1 LFAVTGAANSQVA
14 SSIFHTP
21 EYFANWGL
29 QYTNAAE
36 AWALGFTGKGVKLG
50 IADDQA
56 QFSHPEFAGRI
67 YWPVASEPFP
77 NPDYPNAPTHG
88 THVMGAAAAS
98 RNGAGMVGVAYDASI
113 AHTRALGDPGYSAS
127 ADWVQDLLDAKVSV
141 MNASFGPR
149 ATPWPFIPVGSV
161 PDEGGIPNPNY
172 AKVNFQYLYS
182 KDPPPGAP
190 PFRGTAE
197 SYVADVERLAKADV
211 VMVFAAN
218 NQRAYW
224 QQPIAA
230 KIPSSHG
237 LVPLITPANTAL
249 GYTKNPADALY
260 RFYSGTSI
268 NSQNPSTW
276 DANQVP
282 FSEVS
287 DLDFSSLAGTL
298 IAVTA
303 ANIDAKTKTVALADF
318 SNQCGAAADWCM
330 TAPGVNIYSTVPMN
344 DYDEMSGTSMAAP
357 FVAGAATVLRQAFP
371 YMTARQIIEVL
382 LTTAT
387 EIDNSSPE
395 SIRDFGHGLLNVGR
409 AVRGPIQFGHPS
421 LIPGNPSIFAPI
433 FAVNTQG
440 YNSVWS
446 NNISGIGGFSKA
458 GAGILVLT
466 GLNTYTGDTTITGG
480 VLRVDGSIATSNLT
494 VTSGATLQG
503 VGSVG
508 NTSMAG
514 ILSPGNSVG
523 TLTVNGSLNLLAGST
538 YRYEID
544 ANQQGDLVVVSG
556 RATIADGAI
565 FKLSSAGGIYLNR
578 LYPILQANTLTGT
591 YRNSDSNY
599 TFMNLDFVSNGGNL
613 GLVAQRNSVPMASFA
628 QTNNQRA
635 VASAIDAQSSG
646 AEPYKR
652 VLLND
657 NSSQLSGLYQD
668 WSGEIYSANQA
679 ALIYNSRLMAQV
691 VNWRLQDSWLNKSS
705 TARLQRVGQ
714 TNLDTTVWAQAYG
727 NWDTFSANGDARK
740 ATSNGGG
747 LMLGVD
753 HALTPSFR
761 LGGGF
766 SGGLASTTVA
776 ASSANT
782 NAYHVMLYSAYAKDR
797 LRLTSGVVQSWYVA
811 DMKRGLSLD
820 DQGNAKGKVDSRS
833 TQLFAD
839 LSSPI
844 TLSQQQDHH
853 TTLSPF
859 GQVSQIWLQTSS
871 FGETGARAGLTGLA
885 TQASTGFG
893 TLGAR
898 LSHQWTIGE
907 SDWQAGI
914 SAGWQRAWGTL
925 SPTTTLAFA
934 TGPGFTVNAAPMAR
948 DAAIVEVGIGASLGA
963 SSRINL
969 VYSATVARQSSSQ
982 MLQAQL
988 QWSF

>member
-1 LFAVTGAANSQVA
+1 MISIQKIGACLALFAAASAANSQVA

-21 EYFANWGL
+21 EYFTNWGL

-56 QFSHPEFAGRI
+56 QLSHPEFAGRV
-67 YWPVASEPFP
+67 YWPKMPDPFP
-77 NPDYPNAPTHG
+77 NPDYPNFPDHG
-88 THVMGAAAAS
+88 THVMGAAAAA
-98 RNGAGMVGVAYDASI
+98 RNGFGMIGVAYDASI
-113 AHTRALGDPGYSAS
+113 AHTVVIPNPGYPAS
-127 ADWVQDLLDAKVSV
+127 KDWVQDLVDAKVSV
-141 MNASFGPR
+141 MNGSFGPL
-149 ATPWPFIPVGSV
+149 ATPWPFL
-161 PDEGGIPNPNY
+161 PDKSLNPNY
-172 AKVNFQYLYS
+172 SKVNFQMLTGGQVEEYS
-182 KDPPPGAP
+182 
-190 PFRGTAE
+190 AE
-197 SYVADVERLAKADV
+197 VKQLAKADI
-211 VMVFAAN
+211 VMVFAAG
-218 NQRAYW
+218 NQRDYRL
-224 QQPIAA
+224 QPIAA
-230 KIPSSHG
+230 KVPAGYG
-237 LVPLITPANTAL
+237 LLPLITPSNTAL
-249 GYTKNPADALY
+249 GYTGNSQDAIYRIYTDEADRLNPATWGSNQ
-260 RFYSGTSI
+260 YSL
-268 NSQNPSTW
+268 
-276 DANQVP
+276 
-282 FSEVS
+282 SEIRRV
-287 DLDFSSLAGTL
+287 DFSSLAGTL

-303 ANIDAKTKTVALADF
+303 ANIDSTTKTVTLADF
-318 SNQCGAAADWCM
+318 SNRCGAAADWCM
-330 TAPGVNIYSTVPMN
+330 TAPGVDIYSTVPMN
-344 DYDEMSGTSMAAP
+344 TYGEMSGTSMAAP
-357 FVAGAATVLRQAFP
+357 LVAGAATVLRQAFP

-433 FAVNTQG
+433 FAVDTQG

-466 GLNTYTGDTTITGG
+466 GLNTYTGDTTIIGG

-503 VGSVG
+503 VGTVG

-514 ILSPGNSVG
+514 ILSPGISVG
-523 TLTVNGSLNLLAGST
+523 TLTVNGNLNLLAGSI

-544 ANQQGDLVVVSG
+544 ANQRSDLVVVSG
-556 RATIADGAI
+556 RATIADSAI
-565 FKLSSAGGIYLNR
+565 FKLSSAGGIDLNR

-591 YRNSDSNY
+591 YRSSDSNY
-599 TFMNLDFVSNGGNL
+599 TFIDLGFIPSGGNL
-613 GLVAQRNSVPMASFA
+613 SLIAQRNSVPMASFA

-635 VASAIDAQSSG
+635 VANAIDAQRSG
-646 AEPYKR
+646 DEPYRR

-766 SGGLASTTVA
+766 SGGLTSTTVA

-859 GQVSQIWLQTSS
+859 GQISQIWLQTSS

-885 TQASTGFG
+885 TNANTGFG

-907 SDWQAGI
+907 NDWQAGI

>member
-1 LFAVTGAANSQVA
+1 MISIRKIGACLALFSVASAANSQVA

-56 QFSHPEFAGRI
+56 QLSHPEFAGRV
-67 YWPVASEPFP
+67 YWPVAPDPFP
-77 NPDYPNAPTHG
+77 NPNYPDFPDHG

-98 RNGAGMVGVAYDASI
+98 RNGVGMVGVAYDASI
-113 AHTRALGDPGYSAS
+113 AHTVAILTKPGYPTSK
-127 ADWVQDLLDAKVSV
+127 DWAQDLVTAGVSV
-141 MNASFGPR
+141 MNASFAPR
-149 ATPWPFIPVGSV
+149 ATPWPLL
-161 PDEGGIPNPNY
+161 PDDSLNPNY
-172 AKVNFQYLYS
+172 SKVNFQMLTGGQVLEY
-182 KDPPPGAP
+182 GAEVEKL
-190 PFRGTAE
+190 AN
-197 SYVADVERLAKADV
+197 ADI
-211 VMVFAAN
+211 VMVFAAG
-218 NQRAYW
+218 NQRDYRL
-224 QQPIAA
+224 QPIAA
-230 KIPSSHG
+230 KVPAGHG
-237 LVPLITPANTAL
+237 LLPLITPANTAL
-249 GYTKNPADALY
+249 GFTGNSADAIYRIYTDEADRLNPATWSSNQ
-260 RFYSGTSI
+260 YSL
-268 NSQNPSTW
+268 SQIRS
-276 DANQVP
+276 V
-282 FSEVS
+282 
-287 DLDFSSLAGTL
+287 DFSNLAGTL

-303 ANIDAKTKTVALADF
+303 ANIDATTKTVALADF
-318 SNQCGAAADWCM
+318 SNRCGAAADWCM
-330 TAPGVNIYSTVPMN
+330 TAPGVDIYSTVPM
-344 DYDEMSGTSMAAP
+344 DTYGEMSGTSMAAP
-357 FVAGAATVLRQAFP
+357 LVAGAAAVLRQAFP

-409 AVRGPIQFGHPS
+409 AVKGPIQFGHPS

-433 FAVNTQG
+433 FAVDTQG
-440 YNSVWS
+440 YSSVWS

-503 VGSVG
+503 VGTVG

-514 ILSPGNSVG
+514 ILSPGISVG
-523 TLTVNGSLNLLAGST
+523 TLTVNGNLNLLAGSI

-544 ANQQGDLVVVSG
+544 ANQRGDLVVVSG
-556 RATIADGAI
+556 RATIADSAI
-565 FKLSSAGGIYLNR
+565 FKLSSAGGIDLNR

-591 YRNSDSNY
+591 YRSSDSNY
-599 TFMNLDFVSNGGNL
+599 TFIDLGFIPSGGNL
-613 GLVAQRNSVPMASFA
+613 SLIAQRNSVSMASFA

-635 VASAIDAQSSG
+635 VANAIDAQRSG
-646 AEPYKR
+646 DEPYRR

-679 ALIYNSRLMAQV
+679 ALIYNSRLMSQV
-691 VNWRLQDSWLNKSS
+691 MNWRLQDSWLNNSS
-705 TARLQRVGQ
+705 TARLQRIGQ
-714 TNLDTTVWAQAYG
+714 TNSDTTVWAQAYG
-727 NWDTFSANGDARK
+727 NWDAFSANADARK

-747 LMLGVD
+747 LIVGVD

-766 SGGLASTTVA
+766 SAGMTNTTVA

-782 NAYHVMLYSAYAKDR
+782 NGYHVMLYSAYGKDS
-797 LRLTSGVVQSWYVA
+797 LRLNSGVVQSWYA
-811 DMKRGLSLD
+811 ANMKRGLSLD
-820 DQGNAKGKVDSRS
+820 NQGNAKGQVDSSS

-839 LSSPI
+839 LSRPI

-859 GQVSQIWLQTSS
+859 GQISQIWLQTSS
-871 FGETGARAGLTGLA
+871 FGESGATARLTGLA
-885 TQASTGFG
+885 TNANTGFG

-898 LSHQWTIGE
+898 LSHQWKTSE
-907 SDWQAGI
+907 NDWQAGI

-925 SPTTTLAFA
+925 SPTTTLAFV
-934 TGPGFTVNAAPMAR
+934 TGPGFTVSAAPMAR
-948 DAAIVEVGIGASLGA
+948 DAAVIEVGIGASLGA
-963 SSRINL
+963 SSRFNL
-969 VYSATVARQSSSQ
+969 AYSATVARQSSGQ

>member
-1 LFAVTGAANSQVA
+1 
-14 SSIFHTP
+14 
-21 EYFANWGL
+21 
-29 QYTNAAE
+29 
-36 AWALGFTGKGVKLG
+36 
-50 IADDQA
+50 
-56 QFSHPEFAGRI
+56 
-67 YWPVASEPFP
+67 
-77 NPDYPNAPTHG
+77 
-88 THVMGAAAAS
+88 MGAAAAA
-98 RNGAGMVGVAYDASI
+98 RNGVGMIGVAYDASI
-113 AHTRALGDPGYSAS
+113 AHTVAIPYMGYPAS
-127 ADWVQDLLDAKVSV
+127 KDWTQDLLDAKVSV
-141 MNASFGPR
+141 MNGSFGVPAR
-149 ATPWPFIPVGSV
+149 PWPGPGNSL
-161 PDEGGIPNPNY
+161 NPNY
-172 AKVNFQYLYS
+172 SLVHFQMILQGELMS
-182 KDPPPGAP
+182 DA
-190 PFRGTAE
+190 AE
-197 SYVADVERLAKADV
+197 VQKLANADI

-218 NQRAYW
+218 NQRQSW
-224 QQPIAA
+224 QQPLAA
-230 KIPSSHG
+230 KVPTLHG
-237 LVPLITPANTAL
+237 LLPLINPANTAL
-249 GYTKNPADALY
+249 GYTSNSADAIYRLY
-260 RFYSGTSI
+260 TNETDIDNPTTWSS
-268 NSQNPSTW
+268 NQLPLSQIQAV
-276 DANQVP
+276 DY
-282 FSEVS
+282 
-287 DLDFSSLAGTL
+287 SSLAGTL

-303 ANIDAKTKTVALADF
+303 ADIDQKTGAVTLARF
-318 SNQCGAAADWCM
+318 SNRCGAAADWCM

-344 DYDEMSGTSMAAP
+344 AYGEMSGTSMAAP
-357 FVAGAATVLRQAFP
+357 LVAGGAAVLRQAFP

-433 FAVNTQG
+433 FAVDTEG

-446 NNISGIGGFSKA
+446 NNISGTGGFSKA
-458 GAGILVLT
+458 GAGVLVLT

-480 VLRVDGSIATSNLT
+480 VLRVDGSIATSNLA

-503 VGSVG
+503 IGTVG

-523 TLTVNGSLNLLAGST
+523 TLTVNGNLNLLAGSI
-538 YRYEID
+538 YRYEVNAD
-544 ANQQGDLVVVSG
+544 QQGDLVVVSG
-556 RATIADGAI
+556 RATIADSAI
-565 FKLSSAGGIYLNR
+565 FKLSSESGIYLNR
-578 LYPILQANTLTGT
+578 LYPILQANALTGT
-591 YRNSDSNY
+591 YRSSDSNY
-599 TFMNLDFVSNGGNL
+599 TFIDLSFVPSGGNL
-613 GLVAQRNSVPMASFA
+613 GLMAQRNSVSMASFA

-635 VASAIDAQSSG
+635 VANTIDAQSSG

-657 NSSQLSGLYQD
+657 NSSQLSGLYQE

-679 ALIYNSRLMAQV
+679 ALIYNSRLMSQI
-691 VNWRLQDSWLNKSS
+691 VNWRLQDSWLNNSS
-705 TARLQRVGQ
+705 TARLQRMGQ
-714 TNLDTTVWAQAYG
+714 TTADTTVWAQAYG
-727 NWDTFSANGDARK
+727 NWDTFSANADARK

-747 LMLGVD
+747 LILGVD

-766 SGGLASTTVA
+766 SAGLTNTTVA

-782 NAYHVMLYSAYAKDR
+782 NGYHVMLYSAYAKDR
-797 LRLTSGVVQSWYVA
+797 LRLNSGVVQSWYEA
-811 DMKRGLSLD
+811 NIKRGLSLD

-871 FGETGARAGLTGLA
+871 FGETGARARLTGLA
-885 TQASTGFG
+885 TNANTGFG

-898 LSHQWTIGE
+898 LSHQWKAGE
-907 SDWQAGI
+907 KDWQAGI
-914 SAGWQRAWGTL
+914 SAGWQRAWGAL

-934 TGPGFTVNAAPMAR
+934 TGPGFTVSAAPMAR

-963 SSRINL
+963 SSRLNL
-969 VYSATVARQSSSQ
+969 VYSATLARQSTSQ

>member
-1 LFAVTGAANSQVA
+1 
-14 SSIFHTP
+14 
-21 EYFANWGL
+21 
-29 QYTNAAE
+29 
-36 AWALGFTGKGVKLG
+36 
-50 IADDQA
+50 
-56 QFSHPEFAGRI
+56 
-67 YWPVASEPFP
+67 
-77 NPDYPNAPTHG
+77 
-88 THVMGAAAAS
+88 
-98 RNGAGMVGVAYDASI
+98 
-113 AHTRALGDPGYSAS
+113 
-127 ADWVQDLLDAKVSV
+127 
-141 MNASFGPR
+141 
-149 ATPWPFIPVGSV
+149 
-161 PDEGGIPNPNY
+161 
-172 AKVNFQYLYS
+172 
-182 KDPPPGAP
+182 
-190 PFRGTAE
+190 
-197 SYVADVERLAKADV
+197 
-211 VMVFAAN
+211 
-218 NQRAYW
+218 
-224 QQPIAA
+224 
-230 KIPSSHG
+230 
-237 LVPLITPANTAL
+237 
-249 GYTKNPADALY
+249 
-260 RFYSGTSI
+260 
-268 NSQNPSTW
+268 
-276 DANQVP
+276 
-282 FSEVS
+282 
-287 DLDFSSLAGTL
+287 
-298 IAVTA
+298 
-303 ANIDAKTKTVALADF
+303 
-318 SNQCGAAADWCM
+318 
-330 TAPGVNIYSTVPMN
+330 
-344 DYDEMSGTSMAAP
+344 
-357 FVAGAATVLRQAFP
+357 
-371 YMTARQIIEVL
+371 
-382 LTTAT
+382 
-387 EIDNSSPE
+387 
-395 SIRDFGHGLLNVGR
+395 
-409 AVRGPIQFGHPS
+409 
-421 LIPGNPSIFAPI
+421 
-433 FAVNTQG
+433 VNTQG

-679 ALIYNSRLMAQV
+679 TLIYNSRLMAQV

-753 HALTPSFR
+753 HALTTSFR
-761 LGGGF
+761 LGGGV
-766 SGGLASTTVA
+766 SGGLTSTTVA

-820 DQGNAKGKVDSRS
+820 DQGNAKAKVDSRS

-859 GQVSQIWLQTSS
+859 GQISQIWLQTSS

-885 TQASTGFG
+885 TNANTGFG

-907 SDWQAGI
+907 NDWQAGI

>member
-1 LFAVTGAANSQVA
+1 MISIRKIGACLALFSVASAANSQVA

-56 QFSHPEFAGRI
+56 QLSHPEFAGRV
-67 YWPVASEPFP
+67 YWPVAPDPFP
-77 NPDYPNAPTHG
+77 NPNYPDFPDHG

-98 RNGAGMVGVAYDASI
+98 RNGVGMVGVAYDASI
-113 AHTRALGDPGYSAS
+113 AHTVAILTKPGYPTSK
-127 ADWVQDLLDAKVSV
+127 DWAQDLVTAGVSV
-141 MNASFGPR
+141 MNASFAPR
-149 ATPWPFIPVGSV
+149 ATPWPLL
-161 PDEGGIPNPNY
+161 PDDSLNPNY
-172 AKVNFQYLYS
+172 SKVNFQMLTGGQVLEY
-182 KDPPPGAP
+182 GAEVEKL
-190 PFRGTAE
+190 AN
-197 SYVADVERLAKADV
+197 ADI
-211 VMVFAAN
+211 VMVFAAG
-218 NQRAYW
+218 NQRDYRL
-224 QQPIAA
+224 QPIAA
-230 KIPSSHG
+230 KVPAGHG
-237 LVPLITPANTAL
+237 LLPLIRPANTAL
-249 GYTKNPADALY
+249 GFTGNSADAIYRIYTDEADRLNPATWSSNQ
-260 RFYSGTSI
+260 YSL
-268 NSQNPSTW
+268 SQIRS
-276 DANQVP
+276 V
-282 FSEVS
+282 
-287 DLDFSSLAGTL
+287 DFSNLAGTL

-303 ANIDAKTKTVALADF
+303 ANIDATTKTVALADF
-318 SNQCGAAADWCM
+318 SNRCGAAADWCM
-330 TAPGVNIYSTVPMN
+330 TAPGVDIYSTVPMN
-344 DYDEMSGTSMAAP
+344 TYGEMSGTSMAAP
-357 FVAGAATVLRQAFP
+357 LVAGAAAVLRQAFP

-409 AVRGPIQFGHPS
+409 AVKGPIQFGHPS

-433 FAVNTQG
+433 FAVDTQG
-440 YNSVWS
+440 YSSVWS

-503 VGSVG
+503 VGTVG

-514 ILSPGNSVG
+514 ILSPGISVG
-523 TLTVNGSLNLLAGST
+523 TLTVNGNLNLLAGSI

-544 ANQQGDLVVVSG
+544 ANQRGDLVVVSG
-556 RATIADGAI
+556 RATIADSAI
-565 FKLSSAGGIYLNR
+565 FKLSSAGGIDLNR

-591 YRNSDSNY
+591 YRSSDSNY
-599 TFMNLDFVSNGGNL
+599 TFIDLGFIPSGGNL
-613 GLVAQRNSVPMASFA
+613 SLIAQRNSVSMASFA

-635 VASAIDAQSSG
+635 VANAIDAQRSG
-646 AEPYKR
+646 DEPYRR

-679 ALIYNSRLMAQV
+679 ALIYNSRLMSQV
-691 VNWRLQDSWLNKSS
+691 MNWRLQDSWLNNSS
-705 TARLQRVGQ
+705 TARLQRIGQ
-714 TNLDTTVWAQAYG
+714 TNSDTTVWAQAYG
-727 NWDTFSANGDARK
+727 NWDAFSANADARK

-747 LMLGVD
+747 LIVGVD

-766 SGGLASTTVA
+766 SAGMTNTTVA

-782 NAYHVMLYSAYAKDR
+782 NGYHVMLYSAYGKDS
-797 LRLTSGVVQSWYVA
+797 LRLNSGVVQSWYA
-811 DMKRGLSLD
+811 ANMKRGLSLD
-820 DQGNAKGKVDSRS
+820 NQGNAKGQVDSSS

-839 LSSPI
+839 LSRPI

-859 GQVSQIWLQTSS
+859 GQISQIWLQTSS
-871 FGETGARAGLTGLA
+871 FGESGATARLTGLA
-885 TQASTGFG
+885 TNANTGFG

-898 LSHQWTIGE
+898 LSHQWKTSE
-907 SDWQAGI
+907 NDWQAGI

-925 SPTTTLAFA
+925 SPTTTLAFV
-934 TGPGFTVNAAPMAR
+934 TGPGFTVSAAPMAR
-948 DAAIVEVGIGASLGA
+948 DAAVIEVGIGASLGA
-963 SSRINL
+963 SSRFNL
-969 VYSATVARQSSSQ
+969 AYSATVARQSSGQ

>member
-1 LFAVTGAANSQVA
+1 MISIRNVGACLALFAATGAANSQVA

-29 QYTNAAE
+29 QYTNAAD
-36 AWALGFTGKGVKLG
+36 AWSLGFTGKGVKLG

-56 QFSHPEFAGRI
+56 QLSHPEFAGRV
-67 YWPVASEPFP
+67 YWPVASDPFP
-77 NPDYPNAPTHG
+77 NPDYPNFPDHG
-88 THVMGAAAAS
+88 THVMGAAASA
-98 RNGAGMVGVAYDASI
+98 RNGVGMIGVAYDASI
-113 AHTRALGDPGYSAS
+113 AHTVSVSTKPGYPVSN
-127 ADWVQDLLDAKVSV
+127 DWAQDLVDAKVSV

-149 ATPWPFIPVGSV
+149 ATPWPFLPDGSL
-161 PDEGGIPNPNY
+161 NPNY
-172 AKVNFQYLYS
+172 SKVNFQMLTGGQVLEY
-182 KDPPPGAP
+182 GAEVEKL
-190 PFRGTAE
+190 AN
-197 SYVADVERLAKADV
+197 ADI
-211 VMVFAAN
+211 VMVFAAG
-218 NQRAYW
+218 NQRDYRL
-224 QQPIAA
+224 QPIAA
-230 KIPSSHG
+230 KVPAGYG
-237 LVPLITPANTAL
+237 LLPLITPANTAL
-249 GYTKNPADALY
+249 GYTGNSADAIYRIYTDEADEWNPATWGSNQ
-260 RFYSGTSI
+260 YSL
-268 NSQNPSTW
+268 SQIRGVDYSR
-276 DANQVP
+276 
-282 FSEVS
+282 
-287 DLDFSSLAGTL
+287 LAGTL
-298 IAVTA
+298 ISVTA
-303 ANIDAKTKTVALADF
+303 ANIDSTTNAVTLADF
-318 SNQCGAAADWCM
+318 SNRCGAAADWCM
-330 TAPGVNIYSTVPMN
+330 TAPGVDIYSTVPMN
-344 DYDEMSGTSMAAP
+344 TYDEMSGTSMAAP
-357 FVAGAATVLRQAFP
+357 LVAGGAAVLRQAFP

-433 FAVNTQG
+433 FAVDTEG

-446 NNISGIGGFSKA
+446 NNISGTGGFSKA
-458 GAGILVLT
+458 GAGVLVLT

-480 VLRVDGSIATSNLT
+480 VLRVDGSIATSNLA

-503 VGSVG
+503 IGTVG

-523 TLTVNGSLNLLAGST
+523 TLTVNGNLNLLAGSI
-538 YRYEID
+538 YRYEVN

-556 RATIADGAI
+556 RATIADSAI
-565 FKLSSAGGIYLNR
+565 FKLSSESGIYLNR
-578 LYPILQANTLTGT
+578 LYPILQANALTGT
-591 YRNSDSNY
+591 YRSSDSNY
-599 TFMNLDFVSNGGNL
+599 TFIDLSFVPSGGNL
-613 GLVAQRNSVPMASFA
+613 GLMAQRNSVPMANFA

-657 NSSQLSGLYQD
+657 NSSQLSGLYQE

-679 ALIYNSRLMAQV
+679 ALIYNSRLMSQI
-691 VNWRLQDSWLNKSS
+691 VNWRLQDSWLNNSS
-705 TARLQRVGQ
+705 TARLQRMGQ
-714 TNLDTTVWAQAYG
+714 TTADTTVWAQAYG
-727 NWDTFSANGDARK
+727 NWDTFSANADARK

-747 LMLGVD
+747 LILGVD

-766 SGGLASTTVA
+766 SAGLTNTTVA

-782 NAYHVMLYSAYAKDR
+782 NGYHVMLYSAYAKDR
-797 LRLTSGVVQSWYVA
+797 LRLNSGVVQSWYEA
-811 DMKRGLSLD
+811 NMKRGLSLD

-871 FGETGARAGLTGLA
+871 FGETGARARLTGLA
-885 TQASTGFG
+885 TNANTGFG

-898 LSHQWTIGE
+898 LSHQWKAGE
-907 SDWQAGI
+907 KDWQAGI
-914 SAGWQRAWGTL
+914 SAGWQRAWGAL

-934 TGPGFTVNAAPMAR
+934 TGPGFTVSAAPMAR
-948 DAAIVEVGIGASLGA
+948 DAAIVEVGIGASLGD
-963 SSRINL
+963 SSRFNL
-969 VYSATVARQSSSQ
+969 VYSATLARQSTSQ

>member
-1 LFAVTGAANSQVA
+1 MISIRKIGACLALFSVASAANSQVA

-29 QYTNAAE
+29 QYTNAAQ

-56 QFSHPEFAGRI
+56 QLSHPEFAGRV
-67 YWPVASEPFP
+67 YWPVAPDPFP
-77 NPDYPNAPTHG
+77 NPNYPEFPDHG

-98 RNGAGMVGVAYDASI
+98 RNGVGMVGVAYDASI
-113 AHTRALGDPGYSAS
+113 AHTVAILTKPGYPTSK
-127 ADWVQDLLDAKVSV
+127 DWAQDLVTARVSV
-141 MNASFGPR
+141 MNASFGPL
-149 ATPWPFIPVGSV
+149 ATPWPLL
-161 PDEGGIPNPNY
+161 PDNSLNPNY
-172 AKVNFQYLYS
+172 SRVNFQMLTGGEVLEY
-182 KDPPPGAP
+182 GAEVEKL
-190 PFRGTAE
+190 AN
-197 SYVADVERLAKADV
+197 ADI
-211 VMVFAAN
+211 VMVFAAG
-218 NQRAYW
+218 NQRDYRL
-224 QQPIAA
+224 QPIAA
-230 KIPSSHG
+230 KVPAGHG
-237 LVPLITPANTAL
+237 LLPLITPANTAL
-249 GYTKNPADALY
+249 GYTGNSADAIYRIYTDEADRLNPATWSSNQ
-260 RFYSGTSI
+260 YSL
-268 NSQNPSTW
+268 SQIRS
-276 DANQVP
+276 V
-282 FSEVS
+282 
-287 DLDFSSLAGTL
+287 DFSNFAGAL
-298 IAVTA
+298 IVVTA
-303 ANIDAKTKTVALADF
+303 VNIDAKTNKVALADF

-330 TAPGVNIYSTVPMN
+330 TAPGVNIYSAVPMN
-344 DYDEMSGTSMAAP
+344 AYGEMSGTSMAAP
-357 FVAGAATVLRQAFP
+357 LVAGGAAVLRQAFP

-409 AVRGPIQFGHPS
+409 AVKGPIQFGHPS

-433 FAVNTQG
+433 FAVDTQG
-440 YNSVWS
+440 YSSVWS

-503 VGSVG
+503 VGTVG

-514 ILSPGNSVG
+514 ILSPGISVG
-523 TLTVNGSLNLLAGST
+523 TLTVNGNLNLLAGSI

-544 ANQQGDLVVVSG
+544 ANQRSDLVVVSG
-556 RATIADGAI
+556 RATIADSAI
-565 FKLSSAGGIYLNR
+565 FKLSSAGVIDLNR

-591 YRNSDSNY
+591 YRSSDSNY
-599 TFMNLDFVSNGGNL
+599 TFIDLGFIPSGGNL
-613 GLVAQRNSVPMASFA
+613 SLIAQRNSVPMASFA

-635 VASAIDAQSSG
+635 VANAIDAQRSG
-646 AEPYKR
+646 DEPYRR

-679 ALIYNSRLMAQV
+679 ALIYNSRLMSQV
-691 VNWRLQDSWLNKSS
+691 MNWRLQDSWLNNSS
-705 TARLQRVGQ
+705 TARLQRIGQ
-714 TNLDTTVWAQAYG
+714 TNSDTTVWAQAYG
-727 NWDTFSANGDARK
+727 NWDAFSANADARK

-747 LMLGVD
+747 LIVGVD

-766 SGGLASTTVA
+766 SAGMTNTTVA

-782 NAYHVMLYSAYAKDR
+782 NGYHVMLYSAYGKDS
-797 LRLTSGVVQSWYVA
+797 LRLNSGVVQSWYA
-811 DMKRGLSLD
+811 ANMKRGLSLD
-820 DQGNAKGKVDSRS
+820 NQGNAKGQVDSSS

-839 LSSPI
+839 LSRPI

-853 TTLSPF
+853 TTFSPF
-859 GQVSQIWLQTSS
+859 GQISQIWLQTSS
-871 FGETGARAGLTGLA
+871 FGESGATARLTGLA
-885 TQASTGFG
+885 TNANTGFG

-898 LSHQWTIGE
+898 LSHQWKTSE
-907 SDWQAGI
+907 NDWQAGI

-934 TGPGFTVNAAPMAR
+934 TGPGFTVSAAPMAR
-948 DAAIVEVGIGASLGA
+948 DAAVIEVGIGASLGA
-963 SSRINL
+963 SSRFNL
-969 VYSATVARQSSSQ
+969 AYSATVARQSSGQ

>member
-1 LFAVTGAANSQVA
+1 MISIRKIGACLALFSVAGAANSQMA

-29 QYTNAAE
+29 QYTNAAQ

-56 QFSHPEFAGRI
+56 QLSHPEFAGRV
-67 YWPVASEPFP
+67 YWPVASDPFP
-77 NPDYPNAPTHG
+77 NPNYPEFPDHG

-98 RNGAGMVGVAYDASI
+98 RNGVGMVGVAYDASI
-113 AHTRALGDPGYSAS
+113 AHTVAILSKPGYPTSK
-127 ADWVQDLLDAKVSV
+127 DWAQDLVTARVSV
-141 MNASFGPR
+141 MNASFGPL
-149 ATPWPFIPVGSV
+149 ATPWPLL
-161 PDEGGIPNPNY
+161 PDDSLNPDY
-172 AKVNFQYLYS
+172 SRVNFQMLS
-182 KDPPPGAP
+182 GAQVLEY
-190 PFRGTAE
+190 GAQVE
-197 SYVADVERLAKADV
+197 KLANADI
-211 VMVFAAN
+211 VMVFAAG
-218 NQRAYW
+218 NQRDYRL
-224 QQPIAA
+224 QPIAA
-230 KIPSSHG
+230 KVPAGHG
-237 LVPLITPANTAL
+237 LLPLITPANTAL
-249 GYTKNPADALY
+249 GYTGNSADAIYRIYTDEADRLNPATWSSNQ
-260 RFYSGTSI
+260 YSL
-268 NSQNPSTW
+268 SQIRS
-276 DANQVP
+276 V
-282 FSEVS
+282 
-287 DLDFSSLAGTL
+287 DFSNFAGAL
-298 IAVTA
+298 IVVTA
-303 ANIDAKTKTVALADF
+303 VNIDAKTNKVALADF

-330 TAPGVNIYSTVPMN
+330 TAPGVNIYSAVPMN
-344 DYDEMSGTSMAAP
+344 AYGEMSGTSMAAP
-357 FVAGAATVLRQAFP
+357 LVAGGAAVLRQAFP

-433 FAVNTQG
+433 FAVDTQG

-503 VGSVG
+503 VGTVG

-514 ILSPGNSVG
+514 ILSPGISVG
-523 TLTVNGSLNLLAGST
+523 TLTVNGNLNLLAGSI

-544 ANQQGDLVVVSG
+544 ANQRGDLVVVSG
-556 RATIADGAI
+556 RATIADSAI
-565 FKLSSAGGIYLNR
+565 FKLSSAGGIDLNR

-591 YRNSDSNY
+591 YRSSDSNY
-599 TFMNLDFVSNGGNL
+599 TFIDLGFIPSGGNL
-613 GLVAQRNSVPMASFA
+613 SLIAQRNSVPMASFA

-635 VASAIDAQSSG
+635 VANAIDAQRSG
-646 AEPYKR
+646 DEPYRR

-766 SGGLASTTVA
+766 SGGLTSTTVA

-859 GQVSQIWLQTSS
+859 GQISQIWLQTSS
-871 FGETGARAGLTGLA
+871 FGESGATARLTGLA
-885 TQASTGFG
+885 TNANTGFG

-907 SDWQAGI
+907 NDWQAGI

-948 DAAIVEVGIGASLGA
+948 DAAIIEVGIGASLGA

>member
-1 LFAVTGAANSQVA
+1 MISIRKIGACLALFAAASAANSQVA
-14 SSIFHTP
+14 SSIFHTS
-21 EYFANWGL
+21 EYFANRGL

-36 AWALGFTGKGVKLG
+36 AWALGFTGKGVRIG

-56 QFSHPEFAGRI
+56 QLSHPEFAGRV
-67 YWPVASEPFP
+67 YWPVASDPFP
-77 NPDYPNAPTHG
+77 NPDYPNFPDHG
-88 THVMGAAAAS
+88 THVMGAAAAA
-98 RNGAGMVGVAYDASI
+98 RNGVGMIGVAYDASI
-113 AHTRALGDPGYSAS
+113 AHTVAVSNPGYPISN
-127 ADWVQDLLDAKVSV
+127 DWAQDLVNSGVSV
-141 MNASFGPR
+141 MNASFGPPAR
-149 ATPWPFIPVGSV
+149 PSPTIGNSL
-161 PDEGGIPNPNY
+161 NPNY
-172 AKVNFQYLYS
+172 SLVHFQMLHQGQVMQY
-182 KDPPPGAP
+182 
-190 PFRGTAE
+190 GTEVQKLAN
-197 SYVADVERLAKADV
+197 ADI
-211 VMVFAAN
+211 VMVFSAGN
-218 NQRAYW
+218 SRDPEE
-224 QQPIAA
+224 QPLAS
-230 KIPSSHG
+230 KVPEGRG
-237 LVPLITPANTAL
+237 LLPLITPANTAL
-249 GYTKNPADALY
+249 GYTSNSADAIY
-260 RFYSGTSI
+260 RIYTNATAGGNPNTWSS
-268 NSQNPSTW
+268 NQLPLSQLQAV
-276 DANQVP
+276 DY
-282 FSEVS
+282 
-287 DLDFSSLAGTL
+287 SSLAGTL

-303 ANIDAKTKTVALADF
+303 ADINATTNAVTLAYF

-344 DYDEMSGTSMAAP
+344 KYAEDGWSGTSMAAP
-357 FVAGAATVLRQAFP
+357 FVAGAAAVLRQAFP
-371 YMTARQIIEVL
+371 YMTARQVIEVL

-433 FAVNTQG
+433 FAVDTQG

-446 NNISGIGGFSKA
+446 NNISGVGGFSKA

-480 VLRVDGSIATSNLT
+480 VLRVDGSIATSNLA

-503 VGSVG
+503 IGTVG

-523 TLTVNGSLNLLAGST
+523 TLNVNGSLNLLAGST

-556 RATIADGAI
+556 RATIADSAI

-657 NSSQLSGLYQD
+657 NSSQLPGLYQD

-859 GQVSQIWLQTSS
+859 GQISQIWLQTSS
-871 FGETGARAGLTGLA
+871 FGETGATARLTGLA
-885 TQASTGFG
+885 TNASTGFG

-907 SDWQAGI
+907 NDWQAGI

-948 DAAIVEVGIGASLGA
+948 DAAIIEVGIGASLGA

-969 VYSATVARQSSSQ
+969 VYSATVAGQSSSQ

>member
-1 LFAVTGAANSQVA
+1 MISIRKIGACLALFSVASAANSQVA

-56 QFSHPEFAGRI
+56 QLSHPEFAGRV
-67 YWPVASEPFP
+67 YWPVAPDPFP
-77 NPDYPNAPTHG
+77 NPNYPEFPDHG

-98 RNGAGMVGVAYDASI
+98 RNGVGMVGVAYDASI
-113 AHTRALGDPGYSAS
+113 AHTVAILTKPGYPTSK
-127 ADWVQDLLDAKVSV
+127 DWAQDLVTARVSV
-141 MNASFGPR
+141 MNASFAPR
-149 ATPWPFIPVGSV
+149 ATPWPLL
-161 PDEGGIPNPNY
+161 PDNSLNPNY
-172 AKVNFQYLYS
+172 SKVNFQMLTGGQVLEY
-182 KDPPPGAP
+182 GAEVEKL
-190 PFRGTAE
+190 AN
-197 SYVADVERLAKADV
+197 ADI
-211 VMVFAAN
+211 VMVFAAG
-218 NQRAYW
+218 NQRDYRL
-224 QQPIAA
+224 QPIAA
-230 KIPSSHG
+230 KVPAGHG
-237 LVPLITPANTAL
+237 LLPLITPANTAL
-249 GYTKNPADALY
+249 GYTGNSADAIYRIYTDEADRLNPATWSSNQ
-260 RFYSGTSI
+260 YSL
-268 NSQNPSTW
+268 SQIRS
-276 DANQVP
+276 V
-282 FSEVS
+282 
-287 DLDFSSLAGTL
+287 DFSNLAGTL

-303 ANIDAKTKTVALADF
+303 ANIDAKTNKVALADF

-330 TAPGVNIYSTVPMN
+330 TAPGVDIYSTVPMN
-344 DYDEMSGTSMAAP
+344 TYGEMSGTSMAAP
-357 FVAGAATVLRQAFP
+357 LVAGAAAVLRQAFP

-409 AVRGPIQFGHPS
+409 AVKGPIQFGHPS

-433 FAVNTQG
+433 FAVDTQG
-440 YNSVWS
+440 YSSVWS

-503 VGSVG
+503 VGTVG

-514 ILSPGNSVG
+514 ILSPGISVG
-523 TLTVNGSLNLLAGST
+523 TLTVNGNLNLLAGSI

-544 ANQQGDLVVVSG
+544 ANQRGDLVVVSG
-556 RATIADGAI
+556 RATIADSAI
-565 FKLSSAGGIYLNR
+565 FKLSSAGGIDLNR

-591 YRNSDSNY
+591 YRSSDSNY
-599 TFMNLDFVSNGGNL
+599 TFIDLGFIPSGGNL
-613 GLVAQRNSVPMASFA
+613 SLIAQRNSVSMASFA

-635 VASAIDAQSSG
+635 VANAIDAQRSG
-646 AEPYKR
+646 DEPYRR

-679 ALIYNSRLMAQV
+679 ALIYNSRLMSQV
-691 VNWRLQDSWLNKSS
+691 MNWRLQDSWLNNSS
-705 TARLQRVGQ
+705 TARLQRIGQ
-714 TNLDTTVWAQAYG
+714 TNSDTTVWAQAYG
-727 NWDTFSANGDARK
+727 NWDAFSANADARK

-747 LMLGVD
+747 LIVGVD

-766 SGGLASTTVA
+766 SAGMTNTTVA

-782 NAYHVMLYSAYAKDR
+782 NGYHVMLYSAYGKDS
-797 LRLTSGVVQSWYVA
+797 LRLNSGVVQSWYA
-811 DMKRGLSLD
+811 ANMKRGLSLD
-820 DQGNAKGKVDSRS
+820 DQGNAKGQVDSSS

-839 LSSPI
+839 LSRPI

-859 GQVSQIWLQTSS
+859 GQISQIWLQTSS
-871 FGETGARAGLTGLA
+871 FGESGATARLTGLA
-885 TQASTGFG
+885 TNANTGFG

-898 LSHQWTIGE
+898 LSHQWKTSE
-907 SDWQAGI
+907 NDWQAGI

-925 SPTTTLAFA
+925 SPTTTLAFV
-934 TGPGFTVNAAPMAR
+934 TGPGFTVSAAPMAR
-948 DAAIVEVGIGASLGA
+948 DAAVIEVGIGASLGA
-963 SSRINL
+963 SSRFNL
-969 VYSATVARQSSSQ
+969 AYSATVARQSSGQ

>member
-1 LFAVTGAANSQVA
+1 MISIRKIGACLALFSVASAANSQVA

-29 QYTNAAE
+29 QYTNAAQ

-56 QFSHPEFAGRI
+56 QLSHPEFAGRV
-67 YWPVASEPFP
+67 YWPVAPDPFP
-77 NPDYPNAPTHG
+77 NPNYPEFPDHG

-98 RNGAGMVGVAYDASI
+98 RNGVGMVGVAYDASI
-113 AHTRALGDPGYSAS
+113 AHTVAILTKPGYPTSK
-127 ADWVQDLLDAKVSV
+127 DWAQDLVTARVSV
-141 MNASFGPR
+141 MNASFAPR
-149 ATPWPFIPVGSV
+149 ATPWPLL
-161 PDEGGIPNPNY
+161 PDNSLNPNY
-172 AKVNFQYLYS
+172 SKVNFQMLTGEQVLEY
-182 KDPPPGAP
+182 GAEVEKL
-190 PFRGTAE
+190 AN
-197 SYVADVERLAKADV
+197 ADI
-211 VMVFAAN
+211 VMVFAAG
-218 NQRAYW
+218 NQRDYRL
-224 QQPIAA
+224 QPIAA
-230 KIPSSHG
+230 KVPAGHG
-237 LVPLITPANTAL
+237 LLPLITPANTAL
-249 GYTKNPADALY
+249 GYTGNSADAIYRIYTDEADRLNPATWSSNQ
-260 RFYSGTSI
+260 YSL
-268 NSQNPSTW
+268 SQIRS
-276 DANQVP
+276 V
-282 FSEVS
+282 
-287 DLDFSSLAGTL
+287 DFSNLAGTL

-303 ANIDAKTKTVALADF
+303 ANIDAKTNKVALADF

-330 TAPGVNIYSTVPMN
+330 TAPGVDIYSTVPMN
-344 DYDEMSGTSMAAP
+344 TYGEMSGTSMAAP
-357 FVAGAATVLRQAFP
+357 LVAGAAAVLRQAFP

-409 AVRGPIQFGHPS
+409 AVKGPIQFGHPS

-433 FAVNTQG
+433 FAVDTQG
-440 YNSVWS
+440 YSSVWS

-458 GAGILVLT
+458 GTGILVLT

-503 VGSVG
+503 VGTVG

-514 ILSPGNSVG
+514 ILSPGISVG
-523 TLTVNGSLNLLAGST
+523 TLTVNGNLNLLAGSI

-544 ANQQGDLVVVSG
+544 ANQRGDLVVVSG
-556 RATIADGAI
+556 RATIADSAI
-565 FKLSSAGGIYLNR
+565 FKLFSAGGIDLNR

-591 YRNSDSNY
+591 YRSSDSNY
-599 TFMNLDFVSNGGNL
+599 TFIDLGFIPSGGNL
-613 GLVAQRNSVPMASFA
+613 SLIAQRNSVPMASFA

-635 VASAIDAQSSG
+635 VANAIDAQRSG
-646 AEPYKR
+646 DEPYRR

-679 ALIYNSRLMAQV
+679 ALIYNSRLMSQV
-691 VNWRLQDSWLNKSS
+691 MNWRLQDSWLNNSS
-705 TARLQRVGQ
+705 TARLQRIGQ
-714 TNLDTTVWAQAYG
+714 TNSDTTVWAQAYG
-727 NWDTFSANGDARK
+727 NWDAFSANADARK

-747 LMLGVD
+747 LIVGVD

-766 SGGLASTTVA
+766 SAGMTNTTVA

-782 NAYHVMLYSAYAKDR
+782 NGYHVMLYSAYGKDS
-797 LRLTSGVVQSWYVA
+797 LRLNSGVVQSWYA
-811 DMKRGLSLD
+811 ANMKRGLSLD
-820 DQGNAKGKVDSRS
+820 DQGNAKGQVDSSS

-839 LSSPI
+839 LSRPI

-859 GQVSQIWLQTSS
+859 GQISQIWLQTSS
-871 FGETGARAGLTGLA
+871 FGESGAIARLTGLA
-885 TQASTGFG
+885 TNANTGFG

-898 LSHQWTIGE
+898 LSHQWKTSE
-907 SDWQAGI
+907 NDWQAGI

-934 TGPGFTVNAAPMAR
+934 TGPGFTVSAAPMAR
-948 DAAIVEVGIGASLGA
+948 DAAVIEVGIGASLGA
-963 SSRINL
+963 SSRFNL
-969 VYSATVARQSSSQ
+969 AYSATVARQSSGQ

>member
-1 LFAVTGAANSQVA
+1 MISIRNVGACLALFAVTGAANSQVA

-56 QFSHPEFAGRI
+56 QLSHPEFAGRV
-67 YWPVASEPFP
+67 YWPVASDPFP
-77 NPDYPNAPTHG
+77 NPDYPNFPDHG
-88 THVMGAAAAS
+88 THVMGAAAAA
-98 RNGAGMVGVAYDASI
+98 RNGAGMIGVAYDASI
-113 AHTRALGDPGYSAS
+113 AHTVAIMNPGYPAS
-127 ADWVQDLLDAKVSV
+127 NDWAQDLVDAKVSV

-149 ATPWPFIPVGSV
+149 ATPWPLLPGNSL
-161 PDEGGIPNPNY
+161 NPNY
-172 AKVNFQYLYS
+172 SRVNFQMLTGSQVTEY
-182 KDPPPGAP
+182 A
-190 PFRGTAE
+190 AE
-197 SYVADVERLAKADV
+197 VQKLANADI
-211 VMVFAAN
+211 VMVFAAG
-218 NQRAYW
+218 NQREDW
-224 QQPIAA
+224 LQPIAA
-230 KIPSSHG
+230 KVPAGHG
-237 LVPLITPANTAL
+237 LLPLITPANTAL
-249 GYTKNPADALY
+249 GYTGNSADAVYRIYTDEADQLNPATWGSNQ
-260 RFYSGTSI
+260 YSL
-268 NSQNPSTW
+268 SQIRS
-276 DANQVP
+276 V
-282 FSEVS
+282 
-287 DLDFSSLAGTL
+287 DFSNLAGTL

-303 ANIDAKTKTVALADF
+303 ANIDSRTNIVALADF
-318 SNQCGAAADWCM
+318 SNRCGAAADWCM

-344 DYDEMSGTSMAAP
+344 KYAEDGWSGTSMAAP
-357 FVAGAATVLRQAFP
+357 FVAGAAAVLRQAFP

-433 FAVNTQG
+433 FAVDTQG

-446 NNISGIGGFSKA
+446 NNISGTGGFSKA

-480 VLRVDGSIATSNLT
+480 VLRVDGSIATSNLA

-503 VGSVG
+503 IGTVG

-556 RATIADGAI
+556 RATIADSAI

-766 SGGLASTTVA
+766 SGGLTSTTVA

-859 GQVSQIWLQTSS
+859 GQISQIWLQTSS
-871 FGETGARAGLTGLA
+871 FGETGATARLTGLA
-885 TQASTGFG
+885 TNASTGFG

-907 SDWQAGI
+907 NDWQAGI

-948 DAAIVEVGIGASLGA
+948 DAAIIEVGIGASLGA

-969 VYSATVARQSSSQ
+969 VYSATVAGQSSSQ